1 MVLHWG
7 SRSATCRF
15 QGIHRKFADRLSGQR
30 VLPQMA
36 SMNQTAKI
44 NIEDLRLG
52 IVGLTQ
58 AMGSFYAETA
68 SVCLDDQ
75 GHSSPT
81 PMNVIMLEKQATVTT
96 MIDWVAPAGPAKANS
111 DLQEATEYGSYGI
124 AALIACKPRGL
135 EMQRSA
141 KGTGIDFW
149 LTPGPLMQR
158 SARLEVSGILRGP
171 ERIGERAKQK
181 LKQTQK
187 SAGRLPVTVV
197 IVEFS
202 RPESWI
208 VEDERKHVS

>member
-1 MVLHWG
+1 
-7 SRSATCRF
+7 
-15 QGIHRKFADRLSGQR
+15 
-30 VLPQMA
+30 
-36 SMNQTAKI
+36 MNQTAKI

-158 SARLEVSGILRGP
+158 SARLEVSGILSGS
-171 ERIGERAKQK
+171 RASMRARVKEK
-181 LKQTQK
+181 LNQSQK
-187 SAGRLPVTVV
+187 SAGMLPVIVV
-197 IVEFS
+197 VVEFS

-208 VEDERKHVS
+208 AEHER